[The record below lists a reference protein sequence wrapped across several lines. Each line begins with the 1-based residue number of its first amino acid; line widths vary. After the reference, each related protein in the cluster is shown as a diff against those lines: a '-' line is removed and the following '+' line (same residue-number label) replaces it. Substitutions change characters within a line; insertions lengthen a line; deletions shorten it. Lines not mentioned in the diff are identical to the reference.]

1 MSSAKQGREFDT
13 KAAIRAWDSEL
24 GSGDSLLFIEGARWQ
39 HQQDMKALDAALAEV
54 EQLKL
59 ALADRSEKY
68 KIAMDKGVDVLG
80 YKLKTA
86 NALLEKAFRAGGD
99 LLNNYLKCPQNPH
112 NDPVVEWKYINSL
125 REVIKEIEAS
135 RRGAG

>member
-1 MSSAKQGREFDT
+1 MSSAKGREFDT
-13 KAAIRAWDSEL
+13 KAAIRAWDSEI

-86 NALLEKAFRAGGD
+86 NALLDR
-99 LLNNYLKCPQNPH
+99 LLKISESVQTIWPEDESEGFVAN
-112 NDPVVEWKYINSL
+112 EFIAI
-125 REVIKEIEAS
+125 IKEIEAS
-135 RRGAG
+135 RGAG